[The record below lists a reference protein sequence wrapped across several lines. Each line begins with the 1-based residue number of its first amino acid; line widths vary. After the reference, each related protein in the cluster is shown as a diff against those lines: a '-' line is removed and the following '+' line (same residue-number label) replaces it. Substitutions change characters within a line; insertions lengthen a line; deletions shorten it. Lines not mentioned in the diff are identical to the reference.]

1 MQRWLRAALPLL
13 VAGCVL
19 GPQALAADDELGAYL
34 AKTCTACHQAGVA
47 DAAIPPITGLDE
59 ATFISLIQAYRSG
72 ARANSP
78 MQAVA
83 TSLTDE
89 ETAALAHYLATHGV
103 QP

>member
-1 MQRWLRAALPLL
+1 MQRWLWAAIPLL
-13 VAGCVL
+13 VAGCL
-19 GPQALAADDELGAYL
+19 CGPQAFAADDEFSAYL
-34 AKTCTACHQAGVA
+34 AQTCTACHQAGVA

-59 ATFISLIQAYRSG
+59 ATFISLIQAYRTG
-72 ARANSP
+72 ARVNSL

-83 TSLTDE
+83 TSLTDG